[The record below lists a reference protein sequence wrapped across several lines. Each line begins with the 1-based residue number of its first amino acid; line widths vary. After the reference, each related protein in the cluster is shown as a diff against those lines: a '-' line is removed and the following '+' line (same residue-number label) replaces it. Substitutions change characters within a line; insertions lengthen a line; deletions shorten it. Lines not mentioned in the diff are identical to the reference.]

1 MFLLKNETFFCFMIT
16 IKGRTLRARI
26 NIKILHFL
34 LKLLSAVTQ
43 KENLLQNQIQKDL
56 RAEGLSYL
64 A

>member
-1 MFLLKNETFFCFMIT
+1 MIT

-26 NIKILHFL
+26 DIKILHFL

-43 KENLLQNQIQKDL
+43 KKNLSQNQIQKDL
-56 RAEGLSYL
+56 RAKGLSNL

>member
-1 MFLLKNETFFCFMIT
+1 MIT
-16 IKGRTLRARI
+16 IKGRTLRART